1 MDETLADIL
10 AQAAAQTPAES
21 LRNVAQCVIGLT
33 TITRY
38 YNGRGRSRTYSGD
51 IDAIADAARHLAE
64 LVLAATPTPA
74 QPADPLP
81 PDLDAAHAEIR
92 RLRFQLAHANNLIA
106 VICDP
111 AFEEAQP

>member
-1 MDETLADIL
+1 MSIFEQLDAELAAKQAKYAELVEEEQRL
-10 AQAAAQTPAES
+10 ALE
-21 LRNVAQCVIGLT
+21 LK
-33 TITRY
+33 
-38 YNGRGRSRTYSGD
+38 SR
-51 IDAIADAARHLAE
+51 ADAARHLAE

>member
-74 QPADPLP
+74 QTSTTTATC
-81 PDLDAAHAEIR
+81 AAWQNSAPSCCSMRSARIVQR
-92 RLRFQLAHANNLIA
+92 RRRG
-106 VICDP
+106 
-111 AFEEAQP
+111 